1 MSKDPE
7 NISAVLKKFIK
18 GNKLEQG
25 IDNVRIKELWTEH
38 MGNGVA
44 NYTQNVQLS
53 NSTLFI
59 SLSSAVL
66 REELSYGKSKIISMM
81 NDALGKE
88 LITKVVLR

>member
-7 NISAVLKKFIK
+7 NISAVLKEFIK

-44 NYTQNVQLS
+44 SYTQNVQLS